1 MKKLTILII
10 MLILLSSCK
19 GYDWSEDESSDTD
32 TTTGSIYPT
41 YNEYITLLNNLEQQS
56 VVDKSTINQVLTAL
70 GITLSYDYSY
80 YQSGNYICYSFN
92 WSYWSSSTYEFI
104 YYIVVDIW
112 ITGGSLNSN
121 MCSYY
126 KG

>member
-10 MLILLSSCK
+10 MLIALFGCALETD
-19 GYDWSEDESSDTD
+19 YPEYESSDG
-32 TTTGSIYPT
+32 GSIYPT

-104 YYIVVDIW
+104 YYVVVDIW